1 MKLFIRTI
9 MKKIILYTVSAFV
22 LASCSGAML
31 KDFRSLPDG
40 MDPVTIGNRV
50 AEQFLSTDP
59 MAYAPE
65 GYDGKKPVGQGKYLH
80 YSVTSLWVNA
90 LEFSRHSG
98 NKSLEEKLISH
109 FEPFFG
115 ERKDSCNRSN
125 HVDFTIFGS
134 VPLEIYLT
142 SGDRRALDLGLHYA
156 DRQWE
161 APDSTSLGG
170 GGNADYQTQL
180 QYFQNGYTPQTRLWI
195 DDMYMINVLQTQAFR
210 VTGDM
215 KYVERAAR
223 EMVLYLDTIQNPD
236 GLFYHTPET
245 PFVWGRGDGWMAAGM
260 PMILKYLPSDN
271 EHYGRIRDG
280 YLKMMSALLANQRES
295 GLWGQLV
302 TDRESWEETSCS
314 AMFAFGFISGIKLG
328 LLDESVYGPAAR
340 KAWIALCSRLDEH
353 ANLPDVCIG
362 TGARDS
368 REWYFGRPRVNGD
381 PHGQAPLMWI
391 CNALVEK

>member
-1 MKLFIRTI
+1 MKLFFRPI
-9 MKKIILYTVSAFV
+9 MKKFFLYAVSAFL
-22 LASCSGAML
+22 LASCSGATL
-31 KDFRSLPDG
+31 SDFRDLPEG

-50 AEQFLSTDP
+50 AEQFLSTAP

-65 GYDGKKPVGQGKYLH
+65 GYDGRKPVGQGKYLH
-80 YSVTSLWVNA
+80 YSVASLWVNS
-90 LEFSRHSG
+90 LEFSHHSG
-98 NKSLEEKLISH
+98 NKSLEERLVAH

-134 VPLEIYLT
+134 VPLEIYLLN
-142 SGDRRALDLGLHYA
+142 GDRRAFDLGLHYA

-170 GGNADYQTQL
+170 GGNADYRTQL
-180 QYFQNGYTPQTRLWI
+180 QYFKDGYTPQTRLWI

-210 VTGDM
+210 VTGDL

-260 PMILKYLPSDN
+260 PMILKYLPKDN
-271 EHYGRIRDG
+271 GCYGRIRDG

-302 TDRESWEETSCS
+302 TDLESWEEMSCS
-314 AMFAFGFISGIKLG
+314 AMFTFGFISGIRLG

-362 TGARDS
+362 TNAKDS
-368 REWYFGRPRVNGD
+368 RNWYLERPRVNGD